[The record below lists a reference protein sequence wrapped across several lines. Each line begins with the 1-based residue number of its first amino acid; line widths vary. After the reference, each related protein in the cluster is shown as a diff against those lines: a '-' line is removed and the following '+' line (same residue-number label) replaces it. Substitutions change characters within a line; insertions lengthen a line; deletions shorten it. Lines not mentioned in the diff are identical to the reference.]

1 MAVDG
6 TAALVIDG
14 SQIGDI
20 NNVAGS
26 GIFDLRGDVQ
36 ADEFIAA
43 QLAGFAEAGGFAK
56 LADADS
62 LQGSFPDVKEVESN
76 TRTLRDSDIAIT
88 VTPAV
93 SLADAKALT
102 YIETGGEVNFSVQDA
117 LGTLMTTAM
126 KDNAADKKGLAEA
139 DAITLEGL
147 EAGNEAVAFDHLTE
161 NSAATT
167 ISFLDGKAILTQAEL
182 FKITGSNLADQF
194 DLALTADEE
203 ITVTGV
209 AADDVLDV
217 DSELS
222 SAADTIVVA
231 DEQTVSMTAAE
242 LDGLNATLAAT
253 TPGVST
259 SATLTVTGVAN
270 TETLTATDLVDTF
283 DVTGLTDGQS
293 ATIDGM
299 AVGDAIDTGITFG
312 ENLSWSFSGDTLVYE
327 IADGGTA
334 DVTVVLTGVDS
345 LNETNGEITITALD
359 T

>member
-1 MAVDG
+1 M
-6 TAALVIDG
+6 
-14 SQIGDI
+14 
-20 NNVAGS
+20 
-26 GIFDLRGDVQ
+26 
-36 ADEFIAA
+36 
-43 QLAGFAEAGGFAK
+43 
-56 LADADS
+56 
-62 LQGSFPDVKEVESN
+62 KEVESN

-194 DLALTADEE
+194 DL
-203 ITVTGV
+203 
-209 AADDVLDV
+209 
-217 DSELS
+217 
-222 SAADTIVVA
+222 
-231 DEQTVSMTAAE
+231 
-242 LDGLNATLAAT
+242 GLNATLAAT